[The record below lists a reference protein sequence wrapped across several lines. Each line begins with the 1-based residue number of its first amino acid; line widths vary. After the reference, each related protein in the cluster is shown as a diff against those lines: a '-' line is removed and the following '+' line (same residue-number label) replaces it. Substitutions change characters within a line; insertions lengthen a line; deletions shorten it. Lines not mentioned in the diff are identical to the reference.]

1 MLGNKIELSKKNCKY
16 TLSLVVLFLQKLL
29 DRQVRSHHMH
39 SESKKDEIVPRYR
52 SSSWLVSILHFRI
65 QSLPCDRER
74 KFDVSQASEWQV
86 GFHSSWL
93 A

>member
-1 MLGNKIELSKKNCKY
+1 
-16 TLSLVVLFLQKLL
+16 
-29 DRQVRSHHMH
+29 MH

>member
-1 MLGNKIELSKKNCKY
+1 MLGNKIALCKKKNVNTLFHWYYFSYKNFY
-16 TLSLVVLFLQKLL
+16 TAGYI
-29 DRQVRSHHMH
+29 RSHHMH

-74 KFDVSQASEWQV
+74 KFDVSQASE
-86 GFHSSWL
+86 
-93 A
+93 